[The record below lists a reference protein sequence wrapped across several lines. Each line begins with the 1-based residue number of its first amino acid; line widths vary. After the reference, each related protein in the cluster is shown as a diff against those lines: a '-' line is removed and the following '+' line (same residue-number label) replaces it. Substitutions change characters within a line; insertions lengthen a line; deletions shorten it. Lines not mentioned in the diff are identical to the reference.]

1 MTVVRLVI
9 VADSAQAVRAIRETS
24 VAADESS
31 KSIVASDEETAA
43 ANEETS
49 ASFDS
54 MRKGVMLLG
63 TVAFAA
69 LGYAMDKSVKA
80 ALAWQSQQAAMQQA
94 MKNTGTYSAAN
105 VRAINAQ
112 TQALATHGGFSES
125 EQIPAL
131 TQLISLTGSLSAA
144 QRLNVAATNLAR
156 GAHIDYA
163 SAISKVEAAMIG
175 QTRGIGKLAGV
186 IVPVTKYTY
195 GWTAAMKAAD
205 QAGYAHAVT
214 LNKQATAQEILG
226 MVTKKYGD
234 QTAAYSRTV
243 SGALSNVRNS
253 FEILLRQLG
262 TMLLPTINKVAK
274 VFAQIG
280 SWMASHMGVVK
291 EIAKQ
296 FVGVALAVG
305 AIVVVWKAWTTAIKI
320 QEALAAANPWL
331 LALTAIALVAV
342 EVITHWKA
350 VTSTVVSVFNSIGSA
365 VGGVWAGLKTG
376 FVAVINFISKMI
388 NTFIIDPLNAVL
400 TVGGLFNVGQS
411 IPTIPGIGG
420 QSPGGPTPQS
430 ARPAN
435 SSVPAVQHRAGD
447 VHSTIPVVVNIDGR
461 TVAETVVHH
470 VQKRAAL
477 A

>member
-131 TQLISLTGSLSAA
+131 TQLIGLTGSLSAA

-156 GAHIDYA
+156 GAHINYA

-350 VTSTVVSVFNSIGSA
+350 VTSTRSEE
-365 VGGVWAGLKTG
+365 
-376 FVAVINFISKMI
+376 
-388 NTFIIDPLNAVL
+388 
-400 TVGGLFNVGQS
+400 
-411 IPTIPGIGG
+411 
-420 QSPGGPTPQS
+420 
-430 ARPAN
+430 R
-435 SSVPAVQHRAGD
+435 R
-447 VHSTIPVVVNIDGR
+447 
-461 TVAETVVHH
+461 
-470 VQKRAAL
+470 
-477 A
+477 